1 MVRPLTARALD
12 LFGQMR
18 SSRSVTGRT
27 TSDPETFD
35 TVHAPVLRFFAE
47 LVEELGGDPAR
58 LLRDAGI
65 ADGEDATYRQAI
77 NLLEHTAA
85 ELSCPDFGLRLAQ
98 RQGGGAMFGPLGEAM
113 RNSRSFG
120 DALHYVSRHTYAH
133 SLAARIRLVRVPE
146 GVFSAHDILL
156 EGVPVRTQLIEQL
169 LFVGHLAAMEIT
181 SGHARVRRVHF
192 RHQPV
197 SPLRTYRR
205 HFGCEVRFG
214 QSEDG
219 VLFSAADLACPV
231 ADPDAQAFER
241 IAAFIDSAFP
251 RQRPPLHAEARGV
264 LMRFLGSERCSNEAV
279 AAELGVHPRTL
290 HRRLTAE
297 GTSFQQIKDE
307 VRRDAML
314 YYLQQTT
321 LSLTR
326 ISEALGFAE
335 QSVMTRRCHRWF
347 AASPSQL
354 RRRTR

>member
-1 MVRPLTARALD
+1 
-12 LFGQMR
+12 MR
-18 SSRSVTGRT
+18 SSRPVTDRP

-47 LVEELGGDPAR
+47 LARELGGDPAQ
-58 LLRDAGI
+58 LMHDAGI
-65 ADGEDATYRQAI
+65 VEREKATYRQAI
-77 NLLEHTAA
+77 HLLEHAAA

-98 RQGGGAMFGPLGEAM
+98 RQGGAMFGPLGQAM

-120 DALHYVSRHTYAH
+120 DALQYVSRHSYAH
-133 SLAARIRLVRVPE
+133 SLAARIRLVRVAE
-146 GVFSAHDILL
+146 GAFSAHDILL
-156 EGVPVRTQLIEQL
+156 DGVPLRTQLVEQL
-169 LFVGHLAAMEIT
+169 LLVGHLAAMEIT
-181 SGHARVRRVHF
+181 GGHARVRRVNF

-205 HFGCEVRFG
+205 YFGCEVRFG

-219 VLFSAADLACPV
+219 VLFSAADLACPIV
-231 ADPDAQAFER
+231 GPDAQAFER
-241 IAAFIDSAFP
+241 ITAFIDSAFP

-279 AAELGVHPRTL
+279 AAELGLHPRTL
-290 HRRLTAE
+290 HRRLTAD

-326 ISEALGFAE
+326 ISEQLGFAE
-335 QSVMTRRCHRWF
+335 QSVMTRRCRRWF

-354 RRRTR
+354 RQRTR